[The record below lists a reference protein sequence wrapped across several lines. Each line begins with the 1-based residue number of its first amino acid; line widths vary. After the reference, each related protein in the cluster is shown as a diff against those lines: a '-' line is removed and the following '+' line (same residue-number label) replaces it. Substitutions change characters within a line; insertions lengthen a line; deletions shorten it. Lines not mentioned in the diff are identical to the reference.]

1 MKKHGIFAEEES
13 QVVTSRYDDDA
24 SEEKVDV
31 SGSSNGEEFLKSM
44 DKNIKDVSSNN
55 QEVFYF
61 FLFYKRLYSIL
72 VSQMLKCSK
81 SSEQ

>member
-61 FLFYKRLYSIL
+61 LYYKRLHSIL